1 MNNPKL
7 IIFEGMDRTGKTT
20 LMKKV
25 WELRGRID
33 CCVDRYVVSN
43 IVYNEFYKRKT
54 KLNDLEYLDFIKDDK
69 NTIIV
74 YVTTTY
80 SCYSSRAVETNH
92 DILPYEKWS
101 SQDYIFERIMK
112 QLKNEWFSNIKII
125 NVFNVDSKNI
135 DVLAQE
141 IVNEI
146 GD

>member
-33 CCVDRYVVSN
+33 CCVDRYIVSN
-43 IVYNEFYKRKT
+43 IVYNDFYRRKT
-54 KLNDLEYLDFIKDDK
+54 TKENLEYLDFIKDDK
-69 NTIIV
+69 NTVIV

-80 SCYSSRAVETNH
+80 SDYKQRALKTNH
-92 DILPYEKWS
+92 ELLEY
-101 SQDYIFERIMK
+101 DYWEHLNALFDEIIMK
-112 QLKNEWFSNIKII
+112 FEEQWFSNIKII
-125 NVFNVDSKNI
+125 NIFNSNNDNLDI
-135 DVLAQE
+135 LAQS
-141 IVNEI
+141 IVNQI

>member
-25 WELRGRID
+25 WELRGRVD
-33 CCVDRYVVSN
+33 CCVDRYIVSN
-43 IVYNEFYKRKT
+43 IVYNEFYGRKT

-69 NTIIV
+69 NTVIV

-80 SCYSSRAVETNH
+80 SDYKQRALKTNH
-92 DILPYEKWS
+92 ELLEY
-101 SQDYIFERIMK
+101 DYWEHLNALFDEIIMK
-112 QLKNEWFSNIKII
+112 FEEEWFSNIKII
-125 NVFNVDSKNI
+125 NIFNSNNDNLDI
-135 DVLAQE
+135 LAQS
-141 IVNEI
+141 IVNQI

>member
-25 WELRGRID
+25 WELRGRVD
-33 CCVDRYVVSN
+33 CCVDRYIVSN
-43 IVYNEFYKRKT
+43 IVYNEFYERKT
-54 KLNDLEYLDFIKDDK
+54 ALNSLEYLDFIEDNNK
-69 NTIIV
+69 TIIV

-80 SCYSSRAVETNH
+80 SDYKERALKTNH
-92 DILPYEKWS
+92 EILEYDLWDCLNSLFDK
-101 SQDYIFERIMK
+101 IMMK
-112 QLKNEWFSNIKII
+112 LEEDWFSNIKII
-125 NVFNVDSKNI
+125 KIFNSNNDNLDI
-135 DVLAQE
+135 LAQK